1 VLTRALTAL
10 LVCWAAGALAGEAG
24 ECTAGIRV
32 VRDALAADQ
41 NIADEGRRAVEQ
53 LLRDAIQAR
62 NAGDEV
68 VCKEMIEDAKELL
81 GLDAAD

>member
-1 VLTRALTAL
+1 VLIRTFTL
-10 LVCWAAGALAGEAG
+10 LLLGAAACRAGEATD
-24 ECTAGIRV
+24 CTAGIRV

-41 NIADEGRRAVEQ
+41 NLADEGRRAVEQ